1 MGCFSGNLVAT
12 VGNDAA
18 TAVSKNNDD
27 EDDDGEG
34 GREYRDIKCVV

>member
-12 VGNDAA
+12 VGNVAA
-18 TAVSKNNDD
+18 TDVSKNNDD
-27 EDDDGEG
+27 EDDIGEG